1 MRSQKIEHLVR
12 DMTVEAASN
21 YASHLLEM
29 EQRGSDID
37 SALHRLEQRY
47 GLSPNQV
54 MHLRN
59 RRAKSCDVSLFARL
73 RMAYVDLC
81 ERQVS
86 KLQHEIAIEKAM
98 GDDLLED
105 LGAEAA
111 ALAAKIAARK
121 QALRGGQ

>member
-1 MRSQKIEHLVR
+1 
-12 DMTVEAASN
+12 
-21 YASHLLEM
+21 
-29 EQRGSDID
+29 
-37 SALHRLEQRY
+37 
-47 GLSPNQV
+47 
-54 MHLRN
+54 
-59 RRAKSCDVSLFARL
+59 
-73 RMAYVDLC
+73 MAYVDLC

-121 QALRGGQ
+121 QALGGKQ